1 MNRDVAMS
9 DTTEMLVLK
18 RNPIQKSTTKAVQQ
32 DAIAVQSLKSDIAL
46 LRQNTWP
53 PAELAN
59 VEGLPIYY
67 GTKRQIDEYY
77 RQWTG
82 LIERAQDLFQPFMED
97 QVLDAIQLPSHL
109 NLPLFFFHVDR
120 IRINKTRAK
129 ESKTFRGIASLI
141 DKCGQFDPNEIAIMS
156 QWLNSDDTAA
166 LVAHR
171 EFIDLRTYVFQ
182 HGQSEYTR
190 TRFYVNGIVLS
201 VEDDFELVDARDK
214 PRKQRNDSYS
224 DPLADN
230 ETWKVFGK
238 YR

>member
-1 MNRDVAMS
+1 MS
-9 DTTEMLVLK
+9 
-18 RNPIQKSTTKAVQQ
+18 
-32 DAIAVQSLKSDIAL
+32 DAIAIQSLKTDIAL
-46 LRQNTWP
+46 LRQHVYP
-53 PAELAN
+53 PQHLQH

-67 GTKRQIDEYY
+67 ALKQEVDEYY
-77 RQWTG
+77 RQWQP
-82 LIERAQDLFQPFMED
+82 LIERAQQLCQPFMED
-97 QVLDAIQLPSHL
+97 EVVDAIHLPSHL

-129 ESKTFRGIASLI
+129 ESKTFRGVAALVE
-141 DKCGQFDPNEIAIMS
+141 KCGQFDTDQIFAMQE
-156 QWLNSDDTAA
+156 WLESDDTAA

-190 TRFYVNGIVLS
+190 TRFYMNGMILS
-201 VEDDFELVDARDK
+201 VEPHFQLVDARDK

-224 DPLADN
+224 DPIADN
-230 ETWKVFGK
+230 GTWKIFGK

>member
-1 MNRDVAMS
+1 M
-9 DTTEMLVLK
+9 
-18 RNPIQKSTTKAVQQ
+18 Q

-46 LRQNTWP
+46 LRQNIWP
-53 PAELAN
+53 PQNLAN

-67 GTKRQIDEYY
+67 ATKAEVEDYY

-97 QVLDAIQLPSHL
+97 EVLDAIHLPSHL
-109 NLPLFFFHVDR
+109 NLPLFYFHVDR

-129 ESKTFRGIASLI
+129 ESKS
-141 DKCGQFDPNEIAIMS
+141 
-156 QWLNSDDTAA
+156 
-166 LVAHR
+166 
-171 EFIDLRTYVFQ
+171 DLRTYVFQ

-201 VEDDFELVDARDK
+201 TEAHFELVDARDK
-214 PRKQRNDSYS
+214 PRKQRSDSYN

-230 ETWKVFGK
+230 NTWKVYGK

>member
-1 MNRDVAMS
+1 M
-9 DTTEMLVLK
+9 
-18 RNPIQKSTTKAVQQ
+18 Q

-46 LRQNTWP
+46 LRQNIWP
-53 PAELAN
+53 PQNLAN

-67 GTKRQIDEYY
+67 ATKAEVEDYY

-82 LIERAQDLFQPFMED
+82 LLERAQDLFQPFMED
-97 QVLDAIQLPSHL
+97 EVLDAIHLPSHL
-109 NLPLFFFHVDR
+109 NLPLFYFHVDR

-129 ESKTFRGIASLI
+129 ESKSFRGIASLI
-141 DKCGQFDPNEIAIMS
+141 EKCGQFEPEQIQAMRA
-156 QWLNSDDTAA
+156 WLDSDDNAA

-201 VEDDFELVDARDK
+201 TEAHFELVDARDK
-214 PRKQRNDSYS
+214 PRKQRSDSYN

-230 ETWKVFGK
+230 NTWKVYGK

>member
-1 MNRDVAMS
+1 M
-9 DTTEMLVLK
+9 
-18 RNPIQKSTTKAVQQ
+18 Q
-32 DAIAVQSLKSDIAL
+32 DAIAIQSLKSDIAL
-46 LRQNTWP
+46 LRQNIWP
-53 PAELAN
+53 PANLAN

-67 GTKRQIDEYY
+67 GTKAEVESYY
-77 RQWTG
+77 SQWFG
-82 LIERAQDLFQPFMED
+82 LIERAQDLYQPFMQEE
-97 QVLDAIQLPSHL
+97 VLDAIQLPNHL
-109 NLPLFFFHVDR
+109 NLPIFFFHVDR

-141 DKCGQFDPNEIAIMS
+141 EKCGEFEPEQIAQMS
-156 QWLNSDDTAA
+156 HWLNSDDTAA

-171 EFIDLRTYVFQ
+171 EFIDLRTYIFQ

-190 TRFYVNGIVLS
+190 TRFYVNGLILS
-201 VEDDFELVDARDK
+201 TENDFELVDAREK

-230 ETWKVFGK
+230 EVWKVFGK

>member
-1 MNRDVAMS
+1 M
-9 DTTEMLVLK
+9 
-18 RNPIQKSTTKAVQQ
+18 Q

-46 LRQNTWP
+46 LRQNIWP
-53 PAELAN
+53 PVNLAN

-67 GTKRQIDEYY
+67 GSQLEVEEYY
-77 RQWTG
+77 RQWMG

-97 QVLDAIQLPSHL
+97 ETLDAVHLPSHL
-109 NLPLFFFHVDR
+109 NLPLFYFHVDR

-141 DKCGQFDPNEIAIMS
+141 DKCGQYEPEQIQAMKL
-156 QWLNSDDTAA
+156 WLDSDDTAA

-201 VEDDFELVDARDK
+201 TEPHFELVDARDK

-230 ETWKVFGK
+230 NTWKVFGK

>member
-1 MNRDVAMS
+1 M
-9 DTTEMLVLK
+9 
-18 RNPIQKSTTKAVQQ
+18 Q

-46 LRQNTWP
+46 LRQNIWP
-53 PAELAN
+53 PQNLAN

-67 GTKRQIDEYY
+67 GTKTEVEDYY

-97 QVLDAIQLPSHL
+97 EVLDAIHLPSHL
-109 NLPLFFFHVDR
+109 NLPLFYFHVDR

-129 ESKTFRGIASLI
+129 ESKSFRGIASLI
-141 DKCGQFDPNEIAIMS
+141 EKCGQFEPEQVQAMS
-156 QWLNSDDTAA
+156 AWLDSDDNAA

-171 EFIDLRTYVFQ
+171 EFIDLITYVFQ

-201 VEDDFELVDARDK
+201 TEAHFELVDARDK
-214 PRKQRNDSYS
+214 PRKQRSDSYNA
-224 DPLADN
+224 PLADN
-230 ETWKVFGK
+230 NTWKIYGK

>member
-1 MNRDVAMS
+1 M
-9 DTTEMLVLK
+9 
-18 RNPIQKSTTKAVQQ
+18 Q

-46 LRQNTWP
+46 LRQNIWP
-53 PAELAN
+53 PQNLAN

-67 GTKRQIDEYY
+67 GTKVEVEDYY
-77 RQWTG
+77 RQWAG

-97 QVLDAIQLPSHL
+97 EVLDVIHLPSHL
-109 NLPLFFFHVDR
+109 NLPLFYFHVDR

-129 ESKTFRGIASLI
+129 ESKSFRGIASLI
-141 DKCGQFDPNEIAIMS
+141 EKCGQFEPEQVQAMRA
-156 QWLNSDDTAA
+156 WLDSDDNAA

-201 VEDDFELVDARDK
+201 TEAHFELVDARDK
-214 PRKQRNDSYS
+214 PRKQRSDSYN

-230 ETWKVFGK
+230 NTWKVYGK

>member
-1 MNRDVAMS
+1 M
-9 DTTEMLVLK
+9 
-18 RNPIQKSTTKAVQQ
+18 Q
-32 DAIAVQSLKSDIAL
+32 DAIAIQSLKSDIAL
-46 LRQNTWP
+46 LRQNVWP
-53 PAELAN
+53 PENLAN

-67 GTKRQIDEYY
+67 GSRAEVDAYY

-82 LIERAQDLFQPFMED
+82 LIERAQDLFQPFMQDE
-97 QVLDAIQLPSHL
+97 VVDAIHLPSHL
-109 NLPLFFFHVDR
+109 NLPLFYFHVDR

-129 ESKTFRGIASLI
+129 ESKTFRGIASLM
-141 DKCGQFDPNEIAIMS
+141 DKCGQYDAEQILAMRE
-156 QWLNSDDTAA
+156 WLDSDDTAV

-201 VEDDFELVDARDK
+201 TEPRFELVDARDK

-230 ETWKVFGK
+230 QTWKIFGK

>member
-1 MNRDVAMS
+1 MS
-9 DTTEMLVLK
+9 
-18 RNPIQKSTTKAVQQ
+18 
-32 DAIAVQSLKSDIAL
+32 DAIAIQSLKTDIAL
-46 LRQNTWP
+46 LRQHVYP
-53 PAELAN
+53 PQHLQH

-67 GTKRQIDEYY
+67 ALKQEVDEYY
-77 RQWTG
+77 RQWQP
-82 LIERAQDLFQPFMED
+82 LIERAQQLCQPFMED
-97 QVLDAIQLPSHL
+97 KVVDAIHLPSHL

-129 ESKTFRGIASLI
+129 ESKTFRGVAALVE
-141 DKCGQFDPNEIAIMS
+141 KCGQFDTDQIFAMQE
-156 QWLNSDDTAA
+156 WLESDDTAA

-190 TRFYVNGIVLS
+190 TRFYMNGMILS
-201 VEDDFELVDARDK
+201 VEPDFQLVDARDK

-224 DPLADN
+224 DPIADN
-230 ETWKVFGK
+230 GVWKIFGK

>member
-1 MNRDVAMS
+1 M
-9 DTTEMLVLK
+9 
-18 RNPIQKSTTKAVQQ
+18 Q

-46 LRQNTWP
+46 LRQNNWP
-53 PAELAN
+53 PEHLAN

-67 GTKRQIDEYY
+67 GTKSEVAEYY
-77 RQWTG
+77 QQWTG
-82 LIERAQDLFQPFMED
+82 LIERAQALFQPFMED
-97 QVLDAIQLPSHL
+97 ETLDAIHLPSHL
-109 NLPLFFFHVDR
+109 NLPLFYFHVDR

-129 ESKTFRGIASLI
+129 ESKSFRGIASLM
-141 DKCGQFDPNEIAIMS
+141 DKCGQFEPEQVQAMS
-156 QWLNSDDTAA
+156 AWLDSDDTAA

-182 HGQSEYTR
+182 HGQSDYTR

-201 VEDDFELVDARDK
+201 VEDDFKLVDARDK
-214 PRKQRNDSYS
+214 PRKQRSDSYN

-230 ETWKVFGK
+230 NTWKVFGK

>member
-1 MNRDVAMS
+1 M
-9 DTTEMLVLK
+9 
-18 RNPIQKSTTKAVQQ
+18 Q
-32 DAIAVQSLKSDIAL
+32 DAIAIQSLKSDIAL
-46 LRQNTWP
+46 LRQNIWP
-53 PAELAN
+53 PADLAN

-67 GTKRQIDEYY
+67 GTKAEVESYY
-77 RQWTG
+77 SQWFG
-82 LIERAQDLFQPFMED
+82 LIERAQDLYQPFMQEE
-97 QVLDAIQLPSHL
+97 VLDAIQLPSHL
-109 NLPLFFFHVDR
+109 NLPIFFFHVDR

-141 DKCGQFDPNEIAIMS
+141 EKCGEFEPEQIAQMS
-156 QWLNSDDTAA
+156 HWLNSDDTAA

-171 EFIDLRTYVFQ
+171 EFIDLRTYIFQ

-190 TRFYVNGIVLS
+190 TRFYVNGLILS
-201 VEDDFELVDARDK
+201 TENDFELVDAREK

-230 ETWKVFGK
+230 EVWKVFGK

>member
-1 MNRDVAMS
+1 M
-9 DTTEMLVLK
+9 
-18 RNPIQKSTTKAVQQ
+18 Q

-46 LRQNTWP
+46 LRQNIWP
-53 PAELAN
+53 PANLAN

-67 GTKRQIDEYY
+67 GSKKEVDEYY

-82 LIERAQDLFQPFMED
+82 LIERAQELFQPFMED
-97 QVLDAIQLPSHL
+97 ETIDAVHLPSHL
-109 NLPLFFFHVDR
+109 NLPLFYFYVDR

-129 ESKTFRGIASLI
+129 ESKTFRGIASLL
-141 DKCGQFDPNEIAIMS
+141 DKCGEFPAAQVTAM
-156 QWLNSDDTAA
+156 QAWLNSDEQAA

-201 VEDDFELVDARDK
+201 TEEHFKLVDARDK
-214 PRKQRNDSYS
+214 PRKQRSDSYS

-230 ETWKVFGK
+230 DVWKVFGK

>member
-1 MNRDVAMS
+1 M
-9 DTTEMLVLK
+9 
-18 RNPIQKSTTKAVQQ
+18 Q

-46 LRQNTWP
+46 LRQNIWP
-53 PAELAN
+53 PVNLAN

-67 GTKRQIDEYY
+67 GVKSEVEEYY
-77 RQWTG
+77 KQWTG

-97 QVLDAIQLPSHL
+97 DVLDEIHLPSHL
-109 NLPLFFFHVDR
+109 NLPLFYFHVDR

-129 ESKTFRGIASLI
+129 ESKTFRGIASLLE
-141 DKCGQFDPNEIAIMS
+141 KCGQFEPNQIVAMH
-156 QWLNSDDTAA
+156 QWLDHDDTAA

-182 HGQSEYTR
+182 HGQSDYTR

-201 VEDDFELVDARDK
+201 VEDHFKLIDARDK

-230 ETWKVFGK
+230 NTWKIFGK

>member
-1 MNRDVAMS
+1 M
-9 DTTEMLVLK
+9 
-18 RNPIQKSTTKAVQQ
+18 Q
-32 DAIAVQSLKSDIAL
+32 DAIAIQSLKSDIAL
-46 LRQNTWP
+46 LRQNIWP
-53 PAELAN
+53 PVDLAH

-67 GTKRQIDEYY
+67 GTQSEVDAYY
-77 RQWTG
+77 QQWIG
-82 LIERAQDLFQPFMED
+82 LIERAQQLYQPFMED
-97 QVLDAIQLPSHL
+97 EVLDAIQLPSHL

-141 DKCGQFDPNEIAIMS
+141 EKCGQFEPEQIAAMTH
-156 QWLNSDDTAA
+156 WLNSDDTSA

-171 EFIDLRTYVFQ
+171 EFIDLRTYIFQ

-190 TRFYVNGIVLS
+190 TRFYVNGLILS
-201 VEDDFELVDARDK
+201 TEKDFELVDARDK

-230 ETWKVFGK
+230 EVWKVFGK

>member
-1 MNRDVAMS
+1 M
-9 DTTEMLVLK
+9 
-18 RNPIQKSTTKAVQQ
+18 Q

-46 LRQNTWP
+46 LRQNIWP
-53 PAELAN
+53 PANLAN

-67 GTKRQIDEYY
+67 GSKKEVDEYY

-82 LIERAQDLFQPFMED
+82 LIERAQDLFQPFMQDET
-97 QVLDAIQLPSHL
+97 LDAVHLPSHL
-109 NLPLFFFHVDR
+109 NLPLFYFHVDR

-129 ESKTFRGIASLI
+129 ESKPFRGIASLI
-141 DKCGQFDPNEIAIMS
+141 DKCGKFEPEQIQAMRA
-156 QWLNSDDTAA
+156 WLESDDSAA

-201 VEDDFELVDARDK
+201 TEPHFELVDARDK

-224 DPLADN
+224 DPLAEN
-230 ETWKVFGK
+230 ATWKIFGK

>member
-1 MNRDVAMS
+1 M
-9 DTTEMLVLK
+9 
-18 RNPIQKSTTKAVQQ
+18 Q

-46 LRQNTWP
+46 LRQNIWP
-53 PAELAN
+53 PQNLAN

-67 GTKRQIDEYY
+67 GTKAEVEDYY

-82 LIERAQDLFQPFMED
+82 LIEQAQDLFQPFMED
-97 QVLDAIQLPSHL
+97 EVVDAIHLPSHL
-109 NLPLFFFHVDR
+109 NLPLFYFHVDR

-129 ESKTFRGIASLI
+129 ESKSFRGIASLI
-141 DKCGQFDPNEIAIMS
+141 EKCGQFEPEQVQAMRA
-156 QWLNSDDTAA
+156 WLDSDDNAA

-201 VEDDFELVDARDK
+201 TEPHFELVDARDK
-214 PRKQRNDSYS
+214 PRKQRSDSYN

-230 ETWKVFGK
+230 NTWKVYGK

>member
-1 MNRDVAMS
+1 MS
-9 DTTEMLVLK
+9 
-18 RNPIQKSTTKAVQQ
+18 
-32 DAIAVQSLKSDIAL
+32 DAIAIQSLKTDIAL
-46 LRQNTWP
+46 LRQHVYP
-53 PAELAN
+53 PQHLQH

-67 GTKRQIDEYY
+67 ALKHEVDEYY
-77 RQWTG
+77 RQWQP
-82 LIERAQDLFQPFMED
+82 LIERAQQLCQPFMED
-97 QVLDAIQLPSHL
+97 EVVDAIHLPSHL

-129 ESKTFRGIASLI
+129 ESKTFRGVAALVE
-141 DKCGQFDPNEIAIMS
+141 KCGQFDTDQIFAMQE
-156 QWLNSDDTAA
+156 WLQSDDTAA

-190 TRFYVNGIVLS
+190 TRFYMNGVILS
-201 VEDDFELVDARDK
+201 VEPHFKLVDARNK

-224 DPLADN
+224 DPIADN
-230 ETWKVFGK
+230 GVWKIFGK

>member
-1 MNRDVAMS
+1 MS
-9 DTTEMLVLK
+9 
-18 RNPIQKSTTKAVQQ
+18 
-32 DAIAVQSLKSDIAL
+32 DAIAIQSLKTDIAL
-46 LRQNTWP
+46 LRQHVYP
-53 PAELAN
+53 PQHLQH

-67 GTKRQIDEYY
+67 ALKQEVDEYY
-77 RQWTG
+77 RQWQP
-82 LIERAQDLFQPFMED
+82 LIERAQQLCQPFMQDE
-97 QVLDAIQLPSHL
+97 VVDAIHLPSHL

-129 ESKTFRGIASLI
+129 ESKTFRGVAALVE
-141 DKCGQFDPNEIAIMS
+141 KCGQFDTDQIFAMQE
-156 QWLNSDDTAA
+156 WLESDDTAA

-190 TRFYVNGIVLS
+190 TRFYMNGMILS
-201 VEDDFELVDARDK
+201 VEPDFQLVDARDK

-224 DPLADN
+224 DAIADN
-230 ETWKVFGK
+230 GVWKIFGK

>member
-1 MNRDVAMS
+1 M
-9 DTTEMLVLK
+9 
-18 RNPIQKSTTKAVQQ
+18 Q

-46 LRQNTWP
+46 LRQNIWP
-53 PAELAN
+53 PQNLAN

-67 GTKRQIDEYY
+67 GTKAEVEDYY

-82 LIERAQDLFQPFMED
+82 LIERAQDLFKPFMED
-97 QVLDAIQLPSHL
+97 DVLDAIHLPSHL
-109 NLPLFFFHVDR
+109 NLPLFYFHVDR

-129 ESKTFRGIASLI
+129 ESKSFRGIASLI
-141 DKCGQFDPNEIAIMS
+141 EKCGQFEPEQVQAMRA
-156 QWLNSDDTAA
+156 WLDSDDNAA

-201 VEDDFELVDARDK
+201 TEAHFELVDARDK
-214 PRKQRNDSYS
+214 PRKQRSDSYN

-230 ETWKVFGK
+230 NTWKVYGK

>member
-1 MNRDVAMS
+1 M
-9 DTTEMLVLK
+9 
-18 RNPIQKSTTKAVQQ
+18 Q

-46 LRQNTWP
+46 LRQNIWP
-53 PAELAN
+53 PVDLAN

-67 GTKRQIDEYY
+67 GSKQQVEDYY

-97 QVLDAIQLPSHL
+97 EVSDAIHLPSHL
-109 NLPLFFFHVDR
+109 NLPLFYFYVDR

-141 DKCGQFDPNEIAIMS
+141 EKCGQFESEQVMAMS
-156 QWLNSDDTAA
+156 RWLDTDDTAA

-182 HGQSEYTR
+182 NGQSDYTR

-201 VEDDFELVDARDK
+201 TETHFELVDARDK
-214 PRKQRNDSYS
+214 PRKQRNDSFS

-230 ETWKVFGK
+230 NTWRVFGK
-238 YR
+238 NR

>member
-1 MNRDVAMS
+1 M
-9 DTTEMLVLK
+9 
-18 RNPIQKSTTKAVQQ
+18 Q

-46 LRQNTWP
+46 LRQKIWP
-53 PAELAN
+53 PQNLAN

-67 GTKRQIDEYY
+67 GTKAEVEDHY
-77 RQWTG
+77 RQWMG

-97 QVLDAIQLPSHL
+97 EVLDAIHLPSHL
-109 NLPLFFFHVDR
+109 NLPLFYFHVDR

-129 ESKTFRGIASLI
+129 ESKSFRGIASLI
-141 DKCGQFDPNEIAIMS
+141 EKCGQFEPEQVQAMRA
-156 QWLNSDDTAA
+156 WLDSDDNAA

-201 VEDDFELVDARDK
+201 TEAHFELVDARDK
-214 PRKQRNDSYS
+214 PRKQRSDSYN

-230 ETWKVFGK
+230 NTWKVYGK

>member
-1 MNRDVAMS
+1 M
-9 DTTEMLVLK
+9 
-18 RNPIQKSTTKAVQQ
+18 Q

-46 LRQNTWP
+46 LRQNIWP
-53 PAELAN
+53 PVNLAN

-67 GTKRQIDEYY
+67 GVKSEVEEYY
-77 RQWTG
+77 KQWLG

-97 QVLDAIQLPSHL
+97 EVLDEIHLPSHL
-109 NLPLFFFHVDR
+109 NLPLFYFHVDR

-129 ESKTFRGIASLI
+129 ESKTFRGIASLVE
-141 DKCGQFDPNEIAIMS
+141 KCGQFDVAEMNAMHY
-156 QWLNSDDTAA
+156 WLNSDDTAV

-182 HGQSEYTR
+182 HGQSDYTR

-201 VEDDFELVDARDK
+201 VEDDFKLVDARDK

-230 ETWKVFGK
+230 QTWKVFGK

>member
-1 MNRDVAMS
+1 M
-9 DTTEMLVLK
+9 
-18 RNPIQKSTTKAVQQ
+18 Q

-46 LRQNTWP
+46 LRQNIWP
-53 PAELAN
+53 PVNLAN

-67 GTKRQIDEYY
+67 GSQLEVEEYY

-97 QVLDAIQLPSHL
+97 ETLDAVHLPSHL
-109 NLPLFFFHVDR
+109 NLPLFYFHVDR

-141 DKCGQFDPNEIAIMS
+141 DKCGQYEPEQIQAMKL
-156 QWLNSDDTAA
+156 WLDSDDTAA

-201 VEDDFELVDARDK
+201 TEPHFELVDARDK

-230 ETWKVFGK
+230 NTWKDFGK